1 MGLELES
8 INSAYKKWDELEFE
22 IIELLV
28 EVRIRLIVI
37 SSATLCG
44 KIEITGKKN
53 PAQHYQSLDS
63 DITSSPESWDDF
75 NFPDL
80 DPPQKYTTCSP
91 MESELSSPCCRSM
104 SNSSDH
110 STQNITSSLSHYDI
124 DSTSFKNI
132 DGKFECPYTHCF
144 QTFPRQNALIR
155 HFSSIH
161 DDAVSVVCPFCPRGH
176 RVGKPFNRSDN
187 FQRYASLLL
196 TLHTTS
202 PYRAICLWTGADHTN
217 IDADM

>member
-1 MGLELES
+1 M
-8 INSAYKKWDELEFE
+8 IF
-22 IIELLV
+22 
-28 EVRIRLIVI
+28 
-37 SSATLCG
+37 SATLCR

-53 PAQHYQSLDS
+53 PARHPQLPDS

-75 NFPDL
+75 NFLGLDL
-80 DPPQKYTTCSP
+80 PQKYTACSP
-91 MESELSSPCCRSM
+91 MESKLSSPCCRSM

-110 STQNITSSLSHYDI
+110 STPNMTSNPSHYDMDSI
-124 DSTSFKNI
+124 DFKSI

-196 TLHTTS
+196 TPLTTS
-202 PYRAICLWTGADHTN
+202 PYRATCL
-217 IDADM
+217 